1 MKDLTEMSD
10 KELIDFKKRIQKQI
24 NDNQLNNN
32 QRYSNY
38 TASYGDNMNDDYNG
52 DGYEYYELN
61 CIIGEIHKELER
73 IYH

>member
-1 MKDLTEMSD
+1 MKELTEMSD
-10 KELIDFKKRIQKQI
+10 EELIDFKKRIQKQI

-32 QRYSNY
+32 QRYSNC

-52 DGYEYYELN
+52 DGYEYYKLN
-61 CIIGEIHKELER
+61 YMILEIQKEMER